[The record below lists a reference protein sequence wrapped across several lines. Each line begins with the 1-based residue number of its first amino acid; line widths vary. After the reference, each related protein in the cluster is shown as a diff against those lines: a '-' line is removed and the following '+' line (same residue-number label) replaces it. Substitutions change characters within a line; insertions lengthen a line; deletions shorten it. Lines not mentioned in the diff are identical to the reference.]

1 MAGAMTL
8 SQEEQEKPRIKTG
21 PTRHAKIMRG
31 IVTPIFGLLAITCI
45 VLGALNATVW
55 KPDSRIAATTSV
67 KGTQYVVTD
76 PNVLQLVDD
85 HVVASAKSRDA
96 KTEVCI
102 ALGSTR
108 DVSGWIAGS
117 KYTRITGLSDWTT
130 LSARRSAAQ
139 GDPDASANQTAFKD
153 SDMWRSVKCGTGS
166 VNMRVQESSSKD
178 AGNSVALI
186 DFGDGKAGT
195 ISLDW
200 NRRSVPDFAMPFYL
214 VGGLLVIL
222 AVLSASVFAMPP
234 HKRRHRRA
242 FASVEGAGTMEGDDT
257 EVAEWVRNAEA
268 SAAFGGGAA
277 PKRRRRHASHAAGA
291 SSEPGE
297 AAQPKIVD
305 PANRNLVAD
314 QQNAVG
320 GSAAV
325 AAPEDDVEATSVI
338 SQDELMAYF
347 ARLAREESSEAQQAA
362 QPAASVENESA
373 VEPESS
379 VPQSDQPDEAQAD
392 PQMADVQAE
401 NPQEETADDSS
412 DATES
417 DESAEGEATSESA
430 ETEASDEASEPTE
443 ANESAESSEV
453 SGTDESETSE
463 TDAESA
469 AESSKAKSDSQ
480 PETSEDS
487 HAKEP
492 AVGSVWTPQES
503 EGIDIM
509 QAIKGLQGIK
519 GLHVFGEPQKQD
531 GDDEGAQ

>member
-1 MAGAMTL
+1 MMSAMTL

-67 KGTQYVVTD
+67 NGTQYVVTD

-85 HVVASAKSRDA
+85 HVVASVKSQDA

-102 ALGSTR
+102 ALGSAR
-108 DVSGWIAGS
+108 DVAGWIAGS

-166 VNMRVQESSSKD
+166 VNMRIQESSSND
-178 AGNSVALI
+178 ADNSVALI
-186 DFGDGKAGT
+186 DFGDSKAGT

-214 VGGLLVIL
+214 VGGLLAIL

-268 SAAFGGGAA
+268 SASFGGGAA

-291 SSEPGE
+291 AKEPEE
-297 AAQPKIVD
+297 AAQPKIID

-314 QQNAVG
+314 QQNAAA
-320 GSAAV
+320 SAA
-325 AAPEDDVEATSVI
+325 ADSPEDDVEATSVI

-362 QPAASVENESA
+362 QPAEVEGTESTAEPAESEPAAEPAEAEETGETESA
-373 VEPESS
+373 AQPAEVEESGS
-379 VPQSDQPDEAQAD
+379 AAEPAEPDSAASQVGQPDETQ
-392 PQMADVQAE
+392 
-401 NPQEETADDSS
+401 DD
-412 DATES
+412 
-417 DESAEGEATSESA
+417 
-430 ETEASDEASEPTE
+430 
-443 ANESAESSEV
+443 
-453 SGTDESETSE
+453 
-463 TDAESA
+463 
-469 AESSKAKSDSQ
+469 
-480 PETSEDS
+480 
-487 HAKEP
+487 
-492 AVGSVWTPQES
+492 
-503 EGIDIM
+503 
-509 QAIKGLQGIK
+509 
-519 GLHVFGEPQKQD
+519 
-531 GDDEGAQ
+531 DDEEAQR

>member
-1 MAGAMTL
+1 MTL

-31 IVTPIFGLLAITCI
+31 IVTPIFGLLAIMCI

-67 KGTQYVVTD
+67 NGTQYVVTD

-85 HVVASAKSRDA
+85 HVVASVRSQDTR
-96 KTEVCI
+96 TEVCI
-102 ALGSTR
+102 ALGSAR
-108 DVSGWIAGS
+108 DIAGWIAGS

-130 LSARRSAAQ
+130 LSVRRSSAQ

-166 VNMRVQESSSKD
+166 VNMRIQESSSND
-178 AGNSVALI
+178 AGDSVALI
-186 DFGDGKAGT
+186 DFGDSKAGT

-214 VGGLLVIL
+214 VGGLLAIL

-268 SAAFGGGAA
+268 SASFGGGAA

-291 SSEPGE
+291 AKEPEE
-297 AAQPKIVD
+297 AAQPKIID

-314 QQNAVG
+314 QQNAAA
-320 GSAAV
+320 SAA
-325 AAPEDDVEATSVI
+325 ADSPEDDVEATSVI

-362 QPAASVENESA
+362 QPA
-373 VEPESS
+373 
-379 VPQSDQPDEAQAD
+379 EAEEA
-392 PQMADVQAE
+392 
-401 NPQEETADDSS
+401 EET
-412 DATES
+412 E
-417 DESAEGEATSESA
+417 
-430 ETEASDEASEPTE
+430 ET
-443 ANESAESSEV
+443 
-453 SGTDESETSE
+453 
-463 TDAESA
+463 ESA
-469 AESSKAKSDSQ
+469 AQ
-480 PETSEDS
+480 PAEAEETGS
-487 HAKEP
+487 AAEP
-492 AVGSVWTPQES
+492 AEPDSAASQVGQ
-503 EGIDIM
+503 
-509 QAIKGLQGIK
+509 
-519 GLHVFGEPQKQD
+519 QD
-531 GDDEGAQ
+531 ETQDDDDEEAQR

>member
-1 MAGAMTL
+1 MTL

-31 IVTPIFGLLAITCI
+31 IVTPIFGLLAIMCI

-67 KGTQYVVTD
+67 NGTQYVVTD

-85 HVVASAKSRDA
+85 HVVASVRSQDTR
-96 KTEVCI
+96 TEVCI
-102 ALGSTR
+102 ALGSAR
-108 DVSGWIAGS
+108 DIAGWIAGS

-130 LSARRSAAQ
+130 LSVRRSSAQ

-153 SDMWRSVKCGTGS
+153 SDMWRSVECGTGS
-166 VNMRVQESSSKD
+166 VNMRIQESSSND
-178 AGNSVALI
+178 AGDSVALI
-186 DFGDGKAGT
+186 DFGDSKAGT

-214 VGGLLVIL
+214 VGGLLAIL

-268 SAAFGGGAA
+268 SASFGGGAA

-291 SSEPGE
+291 AKEPEE
-297 AAQPKIVD
+297 AAQPKIID

-314 QQNAVG
+314 QQNAAA
-320 GSAAV
+320 SAA
-325 AAPEDDVEATSVI
+325 ADSPEDDVEATSVI

-362 QPAASVENESA
+362 QPA
-373 VEPESS
+373 
-379 VPQSDQPDEAQAD
+379 EAEEA
-392 PQMADVQAE
+392 
-401 NPQEETADDSS
+401 EET
-412 DATES
+412 E
-417 DESAEGEATSESA
+417 
-430 ETEASDEASEPTE
+430 ET
-443 ANESAESSEV
+443 
-453 SGTDESETSE
+453 
-463 TDAESA
+463 ESA
-469 AESSKAKSDSQ
+469 AQ
-480 PETSEDS
+480 PAEAEETGS
-487 HAKEP
+487 AAEP
-492 AVGSVWTPQES
+492 AEPDSAASQVGQ
-503 EGIDIM
+503 
-509 QAIKGLQGIK
+509 
-519 GLHVFGEPQKQD
+519 QD
-531 GDDEGAQ
+531 ETQDDDDEEAQR

>member
-1 MAGAMTL
+1 MTL

-31 IVTPIFGLLAITCI
+31 IVTPIFGLLAIMCI

-67 KGTQYVVTD
+67 NGTQYVVTD

-85 HVVASAKSRDA
+85 HVVASVRSQDTR
-96 KTEVCI
+96 TEVCI
-102 ALGSTR
+102 ALGSAR
-108 DVSGWIAGS
+108 DIAGWIAGS

-130 LSARRSAAQ
+130 LSVQRSSAQ

-166 VNMRVQESSSKD
+166 VNMRIQESSSND
-178 AGNSVALI
+178 AGDSVALI
-186 DFGDGKAGT
+186 DFGDSKAGT

-214 VGGLLVIL
+214 VGGLLAIL

-268 SAAFGGGAA
+268 SASFGGGAA

-291 SSEPGE
+291 AKEPEE
-297 AAQPKIVD
+297 AAQPKIID

-314 QQNAVG
+314 QQNAAA
-320 GSAAV
+320 SAA
-325 AAPEDDVEATSVI
+325 ADSPEDDVEATSVI

-362 QPAASVENESA
+362 QPA
-373 VEPESS
+373 
-379 VPQSDQPDEAQAD
+379 EAEEA
-392 PQMADVQAE
+392 
-401 NPQEETADDSS
+401 EET
-412 DATES
+412 E
-417 DESAEGEATSESA
+417 
-430 ETEASDEASEPTE
+430 ET
-443 ANESAESSEV
+443 
-453 SGTDESETSE
+453 
-463 TDAESA
+463 ESA
-469 AESSKAKSDSQ
+469 AQ
-480 PETSEDS
+480 PAEAEETGS
-487 HAKEP
+487 AAEP
-492 AVGSVWTPQES
+492 AEPDSAASQVGQ
-503 EGIDIM
+503 
-509 QAIKGLQGIK
+509 
-519 GLHVFGEPQKQD
+519 QD
-531 GDDEGAQ
+531 ETQDDDDEEAQR

>member
-1 MAGAMTL
+1 MTL

-31 IVTPIFGLLAITCI
+31 IVTPIFGLLAIMCI

-67 KGTQYVVTD
+67 NGTQYVVTD

-85 HVVASAKSRDA
+85 HVVASVRSQDTR
-96 KTEVCI
+96 TEVCI
-102 ALGSTR
+102 ALGSAR
-108 DVSGWIAGS
+108 DIAGWIAGS

-130 LSARRSAAQ
+130 LSVRRSSAQ

-166 VNMRVQESSSKD
+166 VNMRIQESSSND
-178 AGNSVALI
+178 AGDSVALI
-186 DFGDGKAGT
+186 DFGDSKAGT

-214 VGGLLVIL
+214 VGGLLAIL

-242 FASVEGAGTMEGDDT
+242 FASVEGAGTMEGDDM

-268 SAAFGGGAA
+268 SASFGGGAA

-291 SSEPGE
+291 AKEPEE
-297 AAQPKIVD
+297 AAQPKIID

-314 QQNAVG
+314 QQNAAA
-320 GSAAV
+320 SAA
-325 AAPEDDVEATSVI
+325 ADSPEDDVEATSVI

-362 QPAASVENESA
+362 QPA
-373 VEPESS
+373 
-379 VPQSDQPDEAQAD
+379 EAEEA
-392 PQMADVQAE
+392 
-401 NPQEETADDSS
+401 EET
-412 DATES
+412 E
-417 DESAEGEATSESA
+417 
-430 ETEASDEASEPTE
+430 ET
-443 ANESAESSEV
+443 
-453 SGTDESETSE
+453 
-463 TDAESA
+463 ESA
-469 AESSKAKSDSQ
+469 AQ
-480 PETSEDS
+480 PAEAEETGS
-487 HAKEP
+487 AAEP
-492 AVGSVWTPQES
+492 AEPDSAASQVGQ
-503 EGIDIM
+503 
-509 QAIKGLQGIK
+509 
-519 GLHVFGEPQKQD
+519 QD
-531 GDDEGAQ
+531 ETQDDDDEEAQR

>member
-55 KPDSRIAATTSV
+55 KPDSRIAATMSMN
-67 KGTQYVVTD
+67 GTQYVVTD

-85 HVVASAKSRDA
+85 YVVASVKSRNA

-102 ALGSTR
+102 ALGSAR
-108 DVSGWIAGS
+108 DVAGWIAGS

-130 LSARRSAAQ
+130 LSARHSAAQ

-166 VNMRVQESSSKD
+166 VNMRIQESSSND
-178 AGNSVALI
+178 ADNSVALI

-195 ISLDW
+195 VSLDW
-200 NRRSVPDFAMPFYL
+200 NRRSVPNFAMPFYL
-214 VGGLLVIL
+214 VGGLLAIL

-242 FASVEGAGTMEGDDT
+242 FASVEGAGTMEGDET

-268 SAAFGGGAA
+268 SASFGGGAA

-291 SSEPGE
+291 SREPEE
-297 AAQPKIVD
+297 AAQPRIVD
-305 PANRNLVAD
+305 PASRNLVAD
-314 QQNAVG
+314 QQNAAA
-320 GSAAV
+320 SAAAV
-325 AAPEDDVEATSVI
+325 PPEEDVEATSVI
-338 SQDELMAYF
+338 SQDELLAYF

-362 QPAASVENESA
+362 QPVEPAKTESA
-373 VEPESS
+373 VEPAEEESTA
-379 VPQSDQPDEAQAD
+379 PQSDQSDGAQAD
-392 PQMADVQAE
+392 PQAE
-401 NPQEETADDSS
+401 NSQTEEPIDDSS
-412 DATES
+412 ESTETSEPAEAETASDSTES
-417 DESAEGEATSESA
+417 AKPDETDDSAEADES
-430 ETEASDEASEPTE
+430 EASE
-443 ANESAESSEV
+443 SSDTA
-453 SGTDESETSE
+453 SDTETSE
-463 TDAESA
+463 TESG
-469 AESSKAKSDSQ
+469 SH
-480 PETSEDS
+480 PEASEDS

-492 AVGSVWTPQES
+492 SVGSVWTPQES

-519 GLHVFGEPQKQD
+519 GLHVFGDPQKQD
-531 GDDEGAQ
+531 GDDEDEEEQR